1 MAFSSHS
8 TIAQRRH
15 PRYDIYSENDFYFG
29 MLNLF
34 FCIFGLTLTS
44 LPALCVVQAP
54 RAPLYIPFIC
64 AALLGARVSERMCM
78 LWLAHM
84 PFMDVCDSNGSA
96 DVDDIR
102 IYEHPARRLNKKIQ
116 QIYTIYLVS
125 SIALWWAI
133 TRMLDTDLCVVCWG
147 RRSRNWSDK
156 NRKKALATTPYLT
169 SIHADSLQNCMSSL
183 RVLANDCECILANGH
198 GPFRAT
204 VATPRLEQHTS
215 RYARERLTPKI
226 KRVLE
231 DQNDEFITC
240 VYIPSHPIHNNNNNK
255 SNNNEHEQFYRMGVR
270 IVIVY
275 SQMMCVCAVQCDA

>member
-1 MAFSSHS
+1 MLFISS
-8 TIAQRRH
+8 
-15 PRYDIYSENDFYFG
+15 
-29 MLNLF
+29 
-34 FCIFGLTLTS
+34 
-44 LPALCVVQAP
+44 
-54 RAPLYIPFIC
+54 
-64 AALLGARVSERMCM
+64 AALHFGELSPECSTQTSVLCAEVAAAGTGATKTE
-78 LWLAHM
+78 
-84 PFMDVCDSNGSA
+84 
-96 DVDDIR
+96 
-102 IYEHPARRLNKKIQ
+102 
-116 QIYTIYLVS
+116 
-125 SIALWWAI
+125 
-133 TRMLDTDLCVVCWG
+133 
-147 RRSRNWSDK
+147 
-156 NRKKALATTPYLT
+156 KKALATTPYLT

-204 VATPRLEQHTS
+204 VATPRLERHTS